1 MPTSIDNKFVPTS
14 LAAAAAAEP
23 EAGSDD
29 DSTIE
34 ISRPATVTELVGDA
48 RCLSCMRAGSRCHVE
63 QGSASCLQC
72 SVPDGCVF
80 ERLIVVKGRVLD
92 FAWSDLIGQT
102 STIRRRSASTVAP
115 PAKEAVRQ
123 PILPTIRDIL
133 HQDLQGHVHAND
145 SAVGRMQ
152 RPSYS
157 PQDNGLAAGEQNP
170 SKDDA
175 HTNISELSPQNGNSM
190 ALGQSQN
197 VHETASLDER
207 LPHAAA
213 TVLVA
218 AARDGRTSIGRLSS
232 LIDLECGDCGYRAK
246 SRSDLK
252 KHLARHNRDH
262 KCPIQGCPQKWKGF
276 ATRNDLDRHL
286 FVIHRIN
293 NRKLKSYKCF
303 GRDCSRPQKEWPRL
317 DNFKQHLKKMHSRE
331 SEEVLLQQSNE
342 WYERQLAQQ
351 LEHGTLRVSPAAEA
365 AAVQV
370 SAPGRV
376 SCANG
381 NRTDSDSAV
390 EVS

>member
-1 MPTSIDNKFVPTS
+1 MPTSIDNKFVPTP
-14 LAAAAAAEP
+14 LAAAAEP
-23 EAGSDD
+23 DAGSDD

-48 RCLSCMRAGSRCHVE
+48 RCLSY
-63 QGSASCLQC
+63 
-72 SVPDGCVF
+72 GCVF

-115 PAKEAVRQ
+115 PAKDAVRQ

-133 HQDLQGHVHAND
+133 HQDLQGHVHASD
-145 SAVGRMQ
+145 PPVGRKQ
-152 RPSYS
+152 PPSYS
-157 PQDNGLAAGEQNP
+157 PQDSGLAAGEQNP

-175 HTNISELSPQNGNSM
+175 HTNISELSPQNGNTM

-197 VHETASLDER
+197 VHHTASLEER

-213 TVLVA
+213 TVLLA
-218 AARDGRTSIGRLSS
+218 DARDGRTSIGRLSS

-252 KHLARHNRDH
+252 YTHPPRSYSTRKTTADVRITRKHLARHNRDH

-331 SEEVLLQQSNE
+331 SGEVLLQQSNE

-351 LEHGTLRVSPAAEA
+351 LEHGTLRVSPVPEA

-376 SCANG
+376 SSANG

>member
-1 MPTSIDNKFVPTS
+1 MPTSIDNKFVPTP
-14 LAAAAAAEP
+14 LAAAAEP
-23 EAGSDD
+23 DAGSDD

-92 FAWSDLIGQT
+92 FTWSDLIGQT
-102 STIRRRSASTVAP
+102 STIRRRSAPTVAP
-115 PAKEAVRQ
+115 PGKEAVRQ

-145 SAVGRMQ
+145 SAVGRKQ
-152 RPSYS
+152 PPFYS
-157 PQDNGLAAGEQNP
+157 PQDSGLAAGEQNP

-175 HTNISELSPQNGNSM
+175 RTNISELSPQNGNTM
-190 ALGQSQN
+190 ALGPLQN
-197 VHETASLDER
+197 VHATASLEER

-232 LIDLECGDCGYRAK
+232 LIDLECGDCGYRGK

-252 KHLARHNRDH
+252 YTHPPRSYSIRKITADVLITRKHLARHNRDH

-317 DNFKQHLKKMHSRE
+317 DNFKQHLKKMHPRE
-331 SEEVLLQQSNE
+331 SEEVLLQQ
-342 WYERQLAQQ
+342 
-351 LEHGTLRVSPAAEA
+351 
-365 AAVQV
+365 
-370 SAPGRV
+370 
-376 SCANG
+376 
-381 NRTDSDSAV
+381 
-390 EVS
+390 